1 MMRATPAM
9 AVIGIVLGVTAAHG
23 ASISNRDER
32 DYTVTIIEGEAKA
45 EHALKPAQTLSDVCL
60 KGCTIQVNG
69 SEADEYRL
77 TGGDAVSIE
86 DGTVFYDAPPET
98 PTDPASPAT
107 TGKLKSRKG

>member
-1 MMRATPAM
+1 M

-60 KGCTIQVNG
+60 KGCTVRVNG
-69 SEADEYRL
+69 SAADEYL
-77 TGGDAVSIE
+77 LVGSDAVSIE
-86 DGTVFYDAPPET
+86 DGTVFYDQADPSTDTPAP
-98 PTDPASPAT
+98 AQ
-107 TGKLKSRKG
+107 TGKRPSRKG

>member
-1 MMRATPAM
+1 MRATPAM

-45 EHALKPAQTLSDVCL
+45 DHALKPAQTLSDVCL
-60 KGCTIQVNG
+60 KGCTIRVNG
-69 SEADEYRL
+69 KADDEYRL

-86 DGTVFYDAPPET
+86 DGTVFYDAPDEQRA
-98 PTDPASPAT
+98 DPASPAT
-107 TGKLKSRKG
+107 RGKLRSRKG

>member
-1 MMRATPAM
+1 MRATPAM

-32 DYTVTIIEGEAKA
+32 DYTVAIIEGEARA
-45 EHALKPAQTLSDVCL
+45 ERALKPAQTLSDVCL
-60 KGCTIQVNG
+60 KGCTIRVNG

-86 DGTVFYDAPPET
+86 DGTVFYDAPAEA
-98 PTDPASPAT
+98 PTDPDSPAT
-107 TGKLKSRKG
+107 TGKLKRRKG